1 MPFVQRFA
9 VAPRRP
15 HLSLVV
21 ATFAVACAIGCG
33 TPDAEAR
40 RPSQAAP
47 VGIVNTTWAWTMLI
61 TSEDRPAIRIDE
73 AGRYTL
79 AMQPDGSLHGLADCQ
94 RFAGA
99 FAVEGTAFSVK
110 MSASDP
116 ADCPSS
122 SYARQYL
129 RLLSQVASYTTDA
142 RGLIL
147 HLRSGGGTMVF
158 LPVA

>member
-9 VAPRRP
+9 AARRGAN
-15 HLSLVV
+15 LSMVV
-21 ATFAVACAIGCG
+21 ATFALVCAVGCA
-33 TPDAEAR
+33 TPRAEAR
-40 RPSQAAP
+40 QPSQAALAA
-47 VGIVNTTWAWTMLI
+47 IVNTTWAWTMLI
-61 TSEDRPAIRIDE
+61 TTEDRPAIRIDE

-79 AMQPDGSLHGLADCQ
+79 AMQPDGSLYGLADCQ
-94 RFAGA
+94 RFAGTV
-99 FAVEGTAFSVK
+99 AVEGNAFSVK
-110 MSASDP
+110 MSASYP

-142 RGLIL
+142 RGLTL
-147 HLRSGGGTMVF
+147 HLGSGGGTMVF